1 MNERNQLEKALM
13 LFMEK
18 TGQQEL
24 WAKCLQEVASQTGNA
39 ISVIFPYRHQGM
51 WVFDDESVGLDKEPF
66 VAGADD
72 LIDLALAQLGIKDA
86 DKGFCMV
93 FSETEFPDVAF
104 RLDWLRAEAGG
115 NVYYS
120 EELGEEG
127 WLCPAL
133 LCYFTEPPRQ
143 IFVKIEGR
151 NET

>member
-1 MNERNQLEKALM
+1 MNDSNQLEKALM

-72 LIDLALAQLGIKDA
+72 LIDMALAELGIANGDE
-86 DKGFCMV
+86 GFRLI
-93 FSETEFPDVAF
+93 FSAIEFPNAQF
-104 RLDWLRAEAGG
+104 TLEWEGPEAGG
-115 NVYYS
+115 NLYHCD
-120 EELGEEG
+120 ELDQEA

-133 LCYFTEPPRQ
+133 LKYFSEPPEQ
-143 IFVKIEGR
+143 IHVQIEPR
-151 NET
+151 SKN